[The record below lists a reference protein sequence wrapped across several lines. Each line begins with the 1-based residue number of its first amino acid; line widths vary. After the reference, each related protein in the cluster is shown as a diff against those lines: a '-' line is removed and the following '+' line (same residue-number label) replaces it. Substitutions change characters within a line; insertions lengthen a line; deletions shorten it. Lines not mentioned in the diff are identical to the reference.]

1 MKPNKNPKL
10 LSIKS
15 IPFIDKILDK
25 KLKIIESIIKTSI
38 KTVAAAITSRIA
50 VSFKKPES
58 TIVAFSK
65 DIYERQADINHFVKD
80 KNSFTKPLDKIL
92 SGNVD

>member
-1 MKPNKNPKL
+1 MINNRENIKIILMKPNKNPKV

-58 TIVAFSK
+58 TIFAFSK
-65 DIYERQADINHFVKD
+65 DIYCLLYTSPSPRD
-80 KNSFTKPLDKIL
+80 
-92 SGNVD
+92 